1 MALAYACL
9 REEAGEGFTDAMPA
23 SELRKLRSYDR
34 FVFFSRSGTTSE
46 VLEALAG
53 LPKGTPTTAVTA
65 DARSPLA
72 SAVDS
77 AIVLDF
83 ADERSIVQTRFATS
97 LLVLLRVHLGEDAGV
112 LVDAAKRA
120 LDAPLPEGAT
130 AASRFTFLGR
140 GWTIG
145 LAHEAALKLREAAQ
159 MWTESYAAMEV
170 RHGPISI
177 LDERSLVWSFSSLP
191 AGLEE
196 DLAATGARL
205 VVSAFDP
212 LADLIRVQRLAVTL
226 ATARGLDPDNPRNLS
241 RSVILTKG

>member
-1 MALAYACL
+1 
-9 REEAGEGFTDAMPA
+9 MPA